1 MRVQDKVVVVTGGAN
16 GIGRALCRR
25 FAAEGAKAVVVA
37 DIEHEAA
44 RTVAAEIGGWDI
56 NANVASESD
65 IQMLVDEVLKR
76 YGQID
81 LFCSNA
87 GIGVEGDCCTPDRDW
102 LRSWEVN
109 VMGHVY
115 AARAV
120 LPGMLARRKAICC
133 TPFRPPDCS
142 PCSARRLTPSPNTP
156 RSGWPNGS
164 ASPTAIKGS
173 RSPRCA
179 PWACRTRMLE
189 RAEFGGGTFLLDDA
203 ISPDEVAEAVIQ
215 GLDAERFL
223 IAPHPKVLEHFRR
236 KADDYDRWLAGM
248 RRLQASM
255 IPLKT
260 QRSRSH
266 STPTGALRL
275 TDPHVSY
282 LETSCA
288 KKSL

>member
-1 MRVQDKVVVVTGGAN
+1 MKVRDKIVIVTGGAN

-44 RTVAAEIGGWDI
+44 RKVAAEIGGWDI
-56 NANVASESD
+56 NANVASESAV
-65 IQMLVDEVLKR
+65 QALVDDVLKR

-87 GIGVEGDCCTPDRDW
+87 GVGVEGDCGAPDRDW

-120 LPGMLARRKAICC
+120 LPGMLARHEGYLLN
-133 TPFRPPDCS
+133 TV
-142 PCSARRLTPSPNTP
+142 SAAGLLTML
-156 RSGWPNGS
+156 GS
-164 ASPTAIKGS
+164 APYTVSKHAALSLAEWLSITYGDQGIKVSTLCPMGVK
-173 RSPRCA
+173 
-179 PWACRTRMLE
+179 TGMLE
-189 RAEFGGGTFLLDDA
+189 RAEFGGGEFLRDDA
-203 ISPDEVAEAVIQ
+203 LHPDEVAEAVIQ
-215 GLDAERFL
+215 GLHAEQFL
-223 IAPHPKVLEHFRR
+223 IAPHPKVLEYVRR

-255 IPLKT
+255 VPLKP
-260 QRSRSH
+260 RSSKL
-266 STPTGALRL
+266 A
-275 TDPHVSY
+275 
-282 LETSCA
+282 
-288 KKSL
+288 